1 MCGVGWSGNTNTR
14 PILVSIQSKLGL
26 AWTGRAETKSRVPYP
41 FRHSPT
47 KQSKVK
53 TMLAISIK
61 SLRRKKQTV
70 KITCQL
76 KPMKLGQ
83 QAVENEVEVEFE
95 FEDET

>member
-1 MCGVGWSGNTNTR
+1 
-14 PILVSIQSKLGL
+14 
-26 AWTGRAETKSRVPYP
+26 
-41 FRHSPT
+41 
-47 KQSKVK
+47 
-53 TMLAISIK
+53 MLANSIK
-61 SLRRKKQTV
+61 SLRRKKRTV